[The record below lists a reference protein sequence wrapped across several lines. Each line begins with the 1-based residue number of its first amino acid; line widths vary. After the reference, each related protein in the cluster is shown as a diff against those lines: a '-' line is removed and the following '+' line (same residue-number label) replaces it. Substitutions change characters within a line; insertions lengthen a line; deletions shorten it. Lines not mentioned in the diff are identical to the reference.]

1 MQNIQKM
8 QISGR
13 KSSQY
18 TQSTKDT
25 INKSKSSTNN
35 KKKSNYSKN
44 KYLKLVAKTN
54 KKLNIKRKY
63 FLEELGDTLHTKN
76 LTSYKIKNQYSKKL
90 IAEENNLSKYIQ
102 DKENYSSIKR
112 KLVFNDN
119 LENNNDFNSYRFN
132 DDFNI
137 NKFDKDKSNYEV
149 IYDYKKNLKD
159 SIEEANLKYS
169 NKAFDNRKITNDF
182 LHFHKLNGEF
192 SKKSDLIIN
201 SGFNSEYNSNSK
213 NFIKEKRESIFSDEI
228 LYPKFINNCINKEF
242 SELRIRQAQLYKELV
257 KIQENS
263 DVYVEKN
270 KFFNNNSNENCL
282 KINLENKTNFPSCYS
297 VSSISIQESSD
308 TQSIN
313 LSLSKNNS
321 YNQNIKNN
329 NSNENIKVKKKKQ
342 KEVKYIW
349 KNDNKGY
356 IYLND
361 RSFVKYPN
369 KNKFDIISS
378 LYAPFK

>member
-35 KKKSNYSKN
+35 KKKSIYSKN

-63 FLEELGDTLHTKN
+63 FLEELEDTLHPKN

-137 NKFDKDKSNYEV
+137 NKFDKDKSNCEV

-159 SIEEANLKYS
+159 RIEEANLKYS
-169 NKAFDNRKITNDF
+169 DKAFDNRKITNDF
-182 LHFHKLNGEF
+182 LHFQKLNGEF
-192 SKKSDLIIN
+192 S
-201 SGFNSEYNSNSK
+201 NSEYNSNSK
-213 NFIKEKRESIFSDEI
+213 IFIKEKRESIFSDEI
-228 LYPKFINNCINKEF
+228 LYPKFKINCINKEF
-242 SELRIRQAQLYKELV
+242 SELRMMQAQLYKELV

-270 KFFNNNSNENCL
+270 KFFNNKSNENCL